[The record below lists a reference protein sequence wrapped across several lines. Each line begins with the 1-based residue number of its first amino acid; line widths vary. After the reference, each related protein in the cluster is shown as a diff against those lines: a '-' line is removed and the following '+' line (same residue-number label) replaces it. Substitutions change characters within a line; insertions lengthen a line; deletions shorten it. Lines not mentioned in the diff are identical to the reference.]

1 MKSPV
6 FVGGTG
12 RSGTTI
18 VAKVLGS
25 HPEAHM
31 IPIEVRFLVDL
42 HGLCD
47 LVAGKTDFETFSR
60 MMLGQWWQRTLGDG
74 STRGLHLITN
84 RETLV
89 DALDELNQ
97 APVKDPIAA
106 REFVCRILDPVAT
119 NAGALRWIEMT
130 PPNVAKGGQLLM
142 IFPDLKM
149 IHSIR
154 DGRDVACSVAA
165 RNWGPSDPMAALAW
179 WEARM
184 LEAHDACQGMSAR
197 DFMTLQL
204 EDLVVRDPGATLDR
218 LLRFV
223 GVGAHS
229 GVDEFV
235 HRHVE
240 LERSNIGRWEG
251 DVDASQLVEFESSY
265 QRIIQTLIDHGVEV
279 PT

>member
-1 MKSPV
+1 
-6 FVGGTG
+6 
-12 RSGTTI
+12 
-18 VAKVLGS
+18 
-25 HPEAHM
+25 
-31 IPIEVRFLVDL
+31 
-42 HGLCD
+42 
-47 LVAGKTDFETFSR
+47 
-60 MMLGQWWQRTLGDG
+60 
-74 STRGLHLITN
+74 
-84 RETLV
+84 
-89 DALDELNQ
+89 
-97 APVKDPIAA
+97 
-106 REFVCRILDPVAT
+106 
-119 NAGALRWIEMT
+119 
-130 PPNVAKGGQLLM
+130 
-142 IFPDLKM
+142 
-149 IHSIR
+149 
-154 DGRDVACSVAA
+154 
-165 RNWGPSDPMAALAW
+165 
-179 WEARM
+179 M